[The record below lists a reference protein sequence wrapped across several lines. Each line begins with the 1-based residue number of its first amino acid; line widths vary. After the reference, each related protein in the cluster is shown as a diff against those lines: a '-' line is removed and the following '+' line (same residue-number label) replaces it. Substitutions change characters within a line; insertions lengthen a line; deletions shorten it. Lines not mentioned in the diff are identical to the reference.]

1 MTKRSVVLVA
11 VSLLLFAGL
20 VAAQQQQGR
29 GRRSGQGN
37 ATPGGAPDPQQMIQQ
52 RIDRLTSELS
62 LTDAQKTQA
71 ATIFGNAAKAA
82 QPLNQQVRE
91 TRQSLQ
97 EAIKANNTAQ
107 IDQLSTTFGTQMGQ
121 VTAINS
127 KAEAQFISIL
137 TPEQVAKLPSGP
149 LGLFGGGFG
158 GFGGGFGERRGP
170 PPNR

>member
-1 MTKRSVVLVA
+1 MKKRSLVLVA

-20 VAAQQQQGR
+20 VPAQEQQGR

-37 ATPGGAPDPQQMIQQ
+37 PPGGAPDPQQMIQQ
-52 RIDRLTSELS
+52 RIDRLASELS
-62 LTDAQKTQA
+62 LTEAQKTQA
-71 ATIFGNAAKAA
+71 ATIFANAAKAA

-137 TPEQVAKLPSGP
+137 TPEQQAKLPSGP